1 MRPVQITPE
10 KECYSVLFLLFFQ
23 NLVIHFLRKVS
34 DPIEPEPEP
43 APDAPRMEEV
53 IGAQALGVDLRV
65 AVMACLSG
73 AESRRWTVGELV
85 ERFKNL
91 GLCASRAGVTAALA
105 EVALELELAPW
116 APWRLLERGTEWI
129 LAPKTELLGLL
140 SGVRGLPLK
149 EILSEEHKAVL
160 LVVIGYRR
168 KGGVSKTRVGE
179 ILGLEASSYLDD
191 LWRQELIYSDPS
203 RELNFWRPTPEA
215 LLALGLRSFADI
227 PALKELEE
235 WFDTQ
240 KATRATA
247 NLDRFF
253 KKTAKLAS
261 RRLKRELE
269 RRGTLG
275 EPMQCASLSTERIPT
290 EESDSDLFRSD
301 WLAGAAALSYHAQ
314 SPQSVVQGCPAQ
326 GSIVRPGKKE
336 A

>member
-1 MRPVQITPE
+1 
-10 KECYSVLFLLFFQ
+10 
-23 NLVIHFLRKVS
+23 VS
-34 DPIEPEPEP
+34 DTLGTNAGQEPL
-43 APDAPRMEEV
+43 EELV
-53 IGAQALGVDLRV
+53 ETQALSVDLRE
-65 AVMACLSG
+65 AVMACFSG
-73 AESRRWTVGELV
+73 RESRRWTVSELV

-91 GLCASRAGVTAALA
+91 GIRASRASVTAALA
-105 EVALELELAPW
+105 ELEVELELSGW

-129 LAPKTELLGLL
+129 LEPKRELVALL
-140 SGVRGLPLK
+140 SGVRGLPLR

-160 LVVIGYRR
+160 LVTIGYRR
-168 KGGVSKTRVGE
+168 KGGVSKARVGE
-179 ILGLEASSYLDD
+179 ILGLEAARYLDD
-191 LWRQELIYSDPS
+191 LLREGLIYCDPS
-203 RELNFWRPTPEA
+203 REVNFWRPAPSA

-326 GSIVRPGKKE
+326 GSTVRPGKKE